1 MQSHRRDEAPERH
14 FRSDRVV
21 AARGRWYIVTRE
33 RIDVG
38 PYATKEAAE
47 SVVEQLNRALDGV
60 DDPAVTLARIGEF
73 VPRRDVGSDGI
84 ASD

>member
-1 MQSHRRDEAPERH
+1 MSDFRRGEPQERH

-21 AARGRWYIVTRE
+21 MARGRWYVVTRE

-47 SVVEQLNRALDGV
+47 TAAEQLAQALDGI
-60 DDPAVTLARIGEF
+60 DDPAIALALISEF
-73 VPRRDVGSDGI
+73 VRRRNAGLE
-84 ASD
+84 

>member
-1 MQSHRRDEAPERH
+1 MSDHRKGEPPDKH

-21 AARGRWYIVTRE
+21 MARGRWFVVTRE

-47 SVVEQLNRALDGV
+47 HASQQLGQALDGV
-60 DDPAVTLARIGEF
+60 DDPGIALALISEF
-73 VPRRDVGSDGI
+73 VRRRNAGLD
-84 ASD
+84 

>member
-1 MQSHRRDEAPERH
+1 MSDYRKGEPPERH

-21 AARGRWYIVTRE
+21 MARGRWYVVTRE

-47 SVVEQLNRALDGV
+47 TAAEQLAQALDGI
-60 DDPAVTLARIGEF
+60 DDPAIALALISEF
-73 VPRRDVGSDGI
+73 VRRRNAGLE
-84 ASD
+84 

>member
-1 MQSHRRDEAPERH
+1 MSDHRKGEPPDKH

-21 AARGRWYIVTRE
+21 MARGRWFVVTRE

-47 SVVEQLNRALDGV
+47 HAAATAGPGVGWRRRSRHRACADQRV
-60 DDPAVTLARIGEF
+60 RKAPQ
-73 VPRRDVGSDGI
+73 RRT
-84 ASD
+84 

>member
-1 MQSHRRDEAPERH
+1 VSDYRKGEPPERH

-21 AARGRWYIVTRE
+21 MARGRWYVVTRE

-47 SVVEQLNRALDGV
+47 TAAEQLAQALDGI
-60 DDPAVTLARIGEF
+60 DDPAIALALISEF
-73 VPRRDVGSDGI
+73 VRRRNAGLE
-84 ASD
+84 